1 MTRAPDESE
10 EIRRRALTAYLDQR
24 LSEGYLVETRTG
36 THAIIGP
43 PSRRHSL
50 RHLFRRPSSLARQV
64 VSVDRDGEVSVR
76 PAVPR
81 RS

>member
-1 MTRAPDESE
+1 MRRALDESE
-10 EIRRRALTAYLDQR
+10 EGRRRALTAFLDER
-24 LSEGYLVETRTG
+24 LSEGYLVETRTD

-43 PSRRHSL
+43 PDPRHSL
-50 RHLFRRPSSLARQV
+50 RHFVRRRNSLARQV

-76 PAVPR
+76 PAEPR

>member
-1 MTRAPDESE
+1 MRRALDESE
-10 EIRRRALTAYLDQR
+10 EGRRRALTAFLDER
-24 LSEGYLVETRTG
+24 LSEGYLVETRTA

-43 PSRRHSL
+43 PGPRHSL
-50 RHLFRRPSSLARQV
+50 RHFFRRRNSLARQV

-76 PAVPR
+76 PAEPR

>member
-1 MTRAPDESE
+1 MRRALDVSE
-10 EIRRRALTAYLDQR
+10 EVRRRALTSFLDER
-24 LSEGYLVETRTG
+24 LSEGYLVETRTD

-43 PSRRHSL
+43 PDRLRSL
-50 RHLFRRPSSLARQV
+50 RYFFRRPPSLARQV

-76 PAVPR
+76 PAEPR